1 MRSALPGLIVVVLVG
16 VLTSA
21 DSRPP
26 TREDSV
32 TMRTKIDQIYANAER
47 SAPSPL
53 RTTITEPEVNA
64 YLAYD
69 AKANL
74 PNGVEQPYVAILG
87 AGRVQG
93 RALVNLDSVKSENC
107 CGMFNPLRLL
117 SGRVPV
123 STTGILRSSAGSA
136 VYDLE
141 SAEVSGVRVP
151 KSLLQQVLS
160 HYSKTPEDPDGLS
173 LDEPFPLPARIQRIE
188 IGTGQ
193 AVVVQ

>member
-1 MRSALPGLIVVVLVG
+1 MRSVRAGLISVVLFG
-16 VLTSA
+16 VLSSA

-26 TREDSV
+26 TKEDSV
-32 TMRTKIDQIYANAER
+32 TMRAKLDAIYANAGL
-47 SAPSPL
+47 SSPAAL

-64 YLAYD
+64 YLTYD
-69 AKANL
+69 AAAHL
-74 PNGVEQPYVAILG
+74 PKGVEQPYVAILG

-93 RALVNLDSVKSENC
+93 RALVNLDSVKQENC

-117 SGRVPV
+117 SGRLPV
-123 STTGILRSSAGSA
+123 STTGTLRSSAGSA
-136 VYDLE
+136 VYELE

-160 HYSKTPEDPDGLS
+160 YYSKTPEDPDGLS

-188 IGTGQ
+188 VGTGQ
-193 AVVVQ
+193 AVIVQ